1 MLLWVRKINHQFQFD
16 FMNEETFVKIW
27 RLVQWSKTHLMHYFV
42 DKTVPIESEKPLRFA
57 DAQKVSDNR
66 CNLWTKNG
74 NTDYSF
80 WNQQYLIWIS
90 SNTQLLSCIK
100 YWKFQIISSNQRF
113 FQIRQPCFHEVDYK
127 PFRS

>member
-66 CNLWTKNG
+66 CNL
-74 NTDYSF
+74 
-80 WNQQYLIWIS
+80 
-90 SNTQLLSCIK
+90 
-100 YWKFQIISSNQRF
+100 
-113 FQIRQPCFHEVDYK
+113 
-127 PFRS
+127 